1 MSHRPFRF
9 AVNPSLAPDGA
20 SWIETARRA
29 EDLGYS
35 TLFVMD
41 HFGDQLSAVPAMT
54 AAAAATSTLRVGSL
68 VFANDYRHPVVL
80 AKDIATV
87 DLLSDGRV
95 EFGIGAGWMTS
106 DYRES
111 GISLDPARVRV
122 DRLEEAIAVYKG
134 LWADGPLSHQGD
146 HYEITALDG
155 RPKPIQRPHP
165 PILIGGGGD
174 RVLAIAAREADLVGI
189 NPNMKAGRL
198 SSEAARDATA
208 PSVDRKLARVRDVAA
223 DRFGAIELNILSFA
237 VAVTDDRAATTELF
251 AGFLDLTPEQIDAS
265 PYVLIGSAPEIA
277 EDLRRYRDRWGISYI
292 TVLGDV
298 MEPFAPVVAEL
309 AGT

>member
-1 MSHRPFRF
+1 MSDRPFRF
-9 AVNPSLAPDGA
+9 AVNPSQAPDGEA
-20 SWIETARRA
+20 WSETARRA

-35 TLFVMD
+35 SLFVMD

-87 DLLSDGRV
+87 DLLSGGRV
-95 EFGIGAGWMTS
+95 EFGIGAGWMFS
-106 DYRES
+106 DYHES
-111 GISLDPARVRV
+111 GIPLDPARVRV

-134 LWADGPLSHQGD
+134 LWADGALSHQGE

-155 RPKPIQRPHP
+155 RPKPTQRPHP

-174 RVLAIAAREADLVGI
+174 RVLGIAAREADIVGI
-189 NPNMKAGRL
+189 NPNLKVGVLAP
-198 SSEAARDATA
+198 EAAKDANA
-208 PSVDRKLARVRDVAA
+208 ESVDRKIARVREVAGA
-223 DRFGAIELNILSFA
+223 RFDDIELNVLSFA
-237 VAVTDDRAATTELF
+237 VSVTDDRAGATEF
-251 AGFLDLTPEQIDAS
+251 VAGIVGLTPEQIAAGPYTLVGS
-265 PYVLIGSAPEIA
+265 PVEIA
-277 EDLRRYRDRWGISYI
+277 DDLRRYRDRWGISYI

-298 MEPFAPVVAEL
+298 MEPFAPVVEAL